1 MQGISSF
8 SLMMLPSLE
17 SSTASVSPSAFFF
30 KNFLRPGLQKWSM
43 GFTCTNAA
51 SCYYLSTETLV
62 QQGKWWCLF
71 STFAELAV
79 HKGSCCC
86 KSLCCVLKF
95 AEGLELDDL
104 ACVFWGAE
112 VLVQILHRS
121 SRLRTEAV
129 ATRCLAAALPL
140 KLLSY
145 CRIVALRAAGSSSQG
160 VTDGC
165 SAYLSL
171 LQLALLQH
179 LKQSIPSSGFEQ
191 QQHD

>member
-30 KNFLRPGLQKWSM
+30 RNFLRPGLRKWSVS
-43 GFTCTNAA
+43 FICTNAA
-51 SCYYLSTETLV
+51 WCYGLHTETLV
-62 QQGKWWCLF
+62 QTGKWWCVL
-71 STFAELAV
+71 STFAQLAV

-104 ACVFWGAE
+104 AGVFWGAK

-121 SRLRTEAV
+121 SRLRNEAV
-129 ATRCLAAALPL
+129 TTRCLAAETA
-140 KLLSY
+140 K
-145 CRIVALRAAGSSSQG
+145 V
-160 VTDGC
+160 
-165 SAYLSL
+165 
-171 LQLALLQH
+171 LQTLQR
-179 LKQSIPSSGFEQ
+179 FELQ
-191 QQHD
+191 VQAVKA